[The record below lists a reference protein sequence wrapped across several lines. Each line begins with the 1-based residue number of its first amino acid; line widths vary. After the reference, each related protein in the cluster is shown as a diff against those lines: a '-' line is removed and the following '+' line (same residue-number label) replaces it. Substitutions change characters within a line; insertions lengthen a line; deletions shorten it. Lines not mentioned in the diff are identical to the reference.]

1 MNIGYFDYII
11 FIVLIIL
18 NVIFWKKDFSF
29 CLVYC
34 IIILLFGAILPVVSS
49 FIDIRIYTSDK
60 KIVDNYELLHN
71 YLKFPLYW
79 GMGLIQLLILRF
91 K

>member
-1 MNIGYFDYII
+1 MSIGYFDYTI

-18 NVIFWKKDFSF
+18 NVIFWKKDLSS
-29 CLVYC
+29 CLTYV
-34 IIILLFGAILPVVSS
+34 IIILLFAVILPVISS
-49 FIDIRIYTSDK
+49 FIDIRVYISDN
-60 KIVDNYELLHN
+60 KIVDNFELLHN

-79 GMGLIQLLILRF
+79 GIGVLQLLILKF

>member
-1 MNIGYFDYII
+1 MSIGCFDYTA

-18 NVIFWKKDFSF
+18 NIIFWKKDISS
-29 CLVYC
+29 CLAYS
-34 IIILLFGAILPVVSS
+34 IIILLFGVIFPVVSS

-60 KIVDNYELLHN
+60 KNVDNFELLHN

-79 GMGLIQLLILRF
+79 GIGLLQLLILRF